1 MFALANAVDDDDSR
15 GRVLSLD
22 VYVSAEMCDRAR
34 MDQALERL
42 SVLGEA
48 RQRMLIQ
55 WIARH
60 GRAMPAILEGDLAP
74 AEPHAES
81 ALELGRRPLGD
92 QVGGIYGLQRSSSE
106 ERRGGSACVQ
116 TWGVWWSGGHNKTT

>member
-34 MDQALERL
+34 MDQALEQL
-42 SVLGEA
+42 SLLGEA

-60 GRAMPAILEGDLAP
+60 GRAMQAILDGDLAA
-74 AEPHAES
+74 AEQHAAA
-81 ALELGRRPLGD
+81 ALELGRRAPGD
-92 QVGGIYGLQRSSSE
+92 RSE
-106 ERRGGSACVQ
+106 ERRVGKAGGSKG
-116 TWGVWWSGGHNKTT
+116 TSRWSPDH

>member
-48 RQRMLIQ
+48 RQGMLIQ

-60 GRAMPAILEGDLAP
+60 GRAMQAILEGDLAT
-74 AEPHAES
+74 AVQHAES
-81 ALELGRRPLGD
+81 AVVLGRRNLGAAKSD
-92 QVGGIYGLQRSSSE
+92 EQTSDLPVMMGSSYVG
-106 ERRGGSACVQ
+106 
-116 TWGVWWSGGHNKTT
+116 T